1 MRIFTTILTTIACI
15 IIYCSCKPKI
25 LCPLPKET
33 VLQNNN
39 ELVFKVDSTNPNT
52 DYRDIGIDSI
62 VGSFY
67 SFYANGQLK
76 EYDFFMGKDTANYK
90 AQYDSLGR
98 LLYQRGEPL
107 VRKTAE
113 LLGDSLAIK
122 FFLLTLNINYKSI
135 VISFPD
141 SMNVPMKLTFDSSF
155 SNVQSVSYVI
165 RGLTEPKIINGI
177 FTIDYENICTKEP
190 RKFIDS
196 IRLEY
201 KGSQ

>member
-1 MRIFTTILTTIACI
+1 MRILTTILTTIACI
-15 IIYCSCKPKI
+15 IYCSCKPKPI
-25 LCPLPKET
+25 CSTTKEDL
-33 VLQNNN
+33 LQYSKD
-39 ELVFKVDSTNPNT
+39 LVFAVDSTNPNT
-52 DYRDIGIDSI
+52 DFRDIGIDSI
-62 VGSFY
+62 VGSSY
-67 SFYANGQLK
+67 SFYPNGQLK
-76 EYDFFMGKDTANYK
+76 GYDFFIGKDTAIYK

-98 LLYQRGEPL
+98 LKFQRGEPM

-113 LLGDSLAIK
+113 LSGDSLAIK

-141 SMNVPMKLTFDSSF
+141 SMNIPLKLTVDSSF
-155 SNVQSVSYVI
+155 SNVQAVTFVL
-165 RGLTEPKIINGI
+165 RGLTEPKIINGT
-177 FTIDYENICTKEP
+177 FTIDYENICKKEP

>member
-1 MRIFTTILTTIACI
+1 MGKLTTIVTTIACI
-15 IIYCSCKPKI
+15 IYCACKPKPI
-25 LCPLPKET
+25 CSVTKDDL
-33 VLQNNN
+33 LQHNKD
-39 ELVFKVDSTNPNT
+39 LVFAVDTTNPNS
-52 DYRDIGIDSI
+52 DYRDVGIDSI
-62 VGSFY
+62 VGSYY
-67 SFYANGQLK
+67 SFYKNGQLK
-76 EYDFFMGKDTANYK
+76 EYDFFVGKDTAIYK
-90 AQYDSLGR
+90 AKYDSLGR
-98 LLYQRGEPL
+98 LISQRGEPL

-141 SMNVPMKLTFDSSF
+141 SMNVPLKMSVDSSF
-155 SNVQSVSYVI
+155 SNVQAITYLI
-165 RGLTEPKIINGI
+165 RGLTEPIIVNGTFI
-177 FTIDYENICTKEP
+177 IEYENICAKES

>member
-1 MRIFTTILTTIACI
+1 MRFITIIITIIVC
-15 IIYCSCKPKI
+15 IIYCSCKPKPI
-25 LCPLPKET
+25 CSITKDDL
-33 VLQNNN
+33 LQHNKD
-39 ELVFKVDSTNPNT
+39 LVFAVDTTNPFT
-52 DYRDIGIDSI
+52 DYRDLGIDSI
-62 VGSFY
+62 VGSYY
-67 SFYANGQLK
+67 SFYKNGQLK
-76 EYDFFMGKDTANYK
+76 EYDFFIGKDTANYK
-90 AQYDSLGR
+90 TQYDSLGR
-98 LLYQRGEPL
+98 LIYQRGEPL

-135 VISFPD
+135 VISFSD
-141 SMNVPMKLTFDSSF
+141 TMNVPLKLTFDSSF

-165 RGLTEPKIINGI
+165 RGLTEPKIINGT
-177 FTIDYENICTKEP
+177 FTIEYENICVKET